1 MWCCFRWLYTFIVL
15 PCCAAAVAKYCLEN
29 TISVQAQHFEME
41 GFSDSDSVCS
51 AKAFSFTLLL
61 SFCLSHTSDLFLF
74 LFPSADSCLS
84 HDAQLFVE
92 ALVKWFHQ
100 ISINLLNCATLTKK
114 NNTNLVVNLKADC
127 VECLTQF
134 YLALGFKLFPGGG
147 NRKNRA
153 QSHHTLPMPSSA
165 EKSTRQAVWTSSVPL
180 CQSPHLCVAAALRAT
195 SLMNDLQEALCVRDT
210 IWSSGSW
217 FV

>member
-1 MWCCFRWLYTFIVL
+1 M
-15 PCCAAAVAKYCLEN
+15 
-29 TISVQAQHFEME
+29 
-41 GFSDSDSVCS
+41 
-51 AKAFSFTLLL
+51 
-61 SFCLSHTSDLFLF
+61 
-74 LFPSADSCLS
+74 
-84 HDAQLFVE
+84 
-92 ALVKWFHQ
+92 
-100 ISINLLNCATLTKK
+100 
-114 NNTNLVVNLKADC
+114 NLKADC